1 MRQIP
6 LFINRQT
13 GGARTDIQHC
23 RSQFFLL
30 FGQCRTRGGNHRR
43 RGFVIGAGGPFAD
56 MRNPGDAHV
65 LDLAPTALDLLGVPQ
80 PASFQGRS
88 LLRESR

>member
-1 MRQIP
+1 
-6 LFINRQT
+6 
-13 GGARTDIQHC
+13 
-23 RSQFFLL
+23 
-30 FGQCRTRGGNHRR
+30 
-43 RGFVIGAGGPFAD
+43 